1 MRDRYTNTVEP
12 DRRNDIYYELL
23 GIMSRQW
30 LSVKRGQRR
39 TRRGLF
45 SGLDI
50 RRVVPRRYQGQT
62 MLSTRG
68 KVVGERRR
76 ERQKRMGRE
85 GKGGYKDGKEG
96 AGEPRCCTER
106 LVSSGSQHLC
116 LHAPP
121 STSTRQHTRAYVRV
135 HAHHLRSGSRGI
147 IS

>member
-106 LVSSGSQHLC
+106 LVSSGSIA
-116 LHAPP
+116 APLFARPTFDIDATAYTRVRARARTP
-121 STSTRQHTRAYVRV
+121 SPQR
-135 HAHHLRSGSRGI
+135 
-147 IS
+147 